1 MDNEMAYQMM
11 VVYIFCCA
19 SIVIYKK
26 KTNYLWQAQKKK
38 NILA

>member
-19 SIVIYKK
+19 AIVIYKK
-26 KTNYLWQAQKKK
+26 KTNYLWQAKKK